1 MDDRKR
7 DMNSNIWKLLLFHIT
22 QRRNYMAILS
32 IFFLSLPDTHAKQI
46 GFYMG
51 AGFLASFLLEI
62 PSGWIS
68 DKIGHKKVLV
78 IAKVCMILSTISFIF
93 ADSLFLFITGSILI
107 SAGNAFASGTNSAF
121 LHNTLIELK
130 KDKRFSKI
138 ASKQMANASLASA
151 VLMLF
156 LPTLTSV
163 SLVFPLKVNLILD
176 FVGFGVAMAFISP
189 KQKYE
194 AENEEPISI
203 FENLKRWKGTGFY
216 ITSVFVGII
225 FGSMF
230 AITGYREPFL
240 QSLGFPVVLIG
251 SVIAL
256 SRFFWFIGGHLIH
269 KIEEK
274 NKIKKMFSL
283 EIIIF
288 PAFFIMI
295 SILKNPYMAGFMFAL
310 MMGYFW
316 SRKEIINKYYLD
328 KFCLNKNYK
337 ATMLS
342 IKNQIGSIFQ
352 TIFTFS
358 IGFLMAVSYSK
369 GFLISGIVLF
379 CLLITSYFFM
389 RKKMD

>member
-1 MDDRKR
+1 
-7 DMNSNIWKLLLFHIT
+7 
-22 QRRNYMAILS
+22 MAILS
-32 IFFLSLPDTHAKQI
+32 IFFLSLPDTHTKQI

-51 AGFLASFLLEI
+51 AGFLASFILEI

-68 DKIGHKKVLV
+68 DKIGHKKTLI
-78 IAKVCMILSTISFIF
+78 IAKICMVFSTISFIF
-93 ADSLFLFITGSILI
+93 ADSLFLFIIGSVLI
-107 SAGNAFASGTNSAF
+107 SSGNAFASGTNSAF
-121 LHNTLIELK
+121 LHNTLIGLK
-130 KDKRFSKI
+130 KEKKFSRI
-138 ASKQMANASLASA
+138 SSKQMANASLVSA
-151 VLMLF
+151 ILMLL
-156 LPTLTSV
+156 LPTLTSI
-163 SLVFPLKVNLILD
+163 SLEFPLKVNLAID
-176 FVGFGVAMAFISP
+176 FIGLFVAMLFFSP

-194 AENEEPISI
+194 AEKEEPISI

-230 AITGYREPFL
+230 AISGYREPFL

-256 SRFFWFIGGHLIH
+256 SRFFWFIGGHFIH
-269 KIEEK
+269 NIEER

-288 PAFFIMI
+288 PALFII
-295 SILKNPYMAGFMFAL
+295 IPFLKNPYIVGLVFAL

-316 SRKEIINKYYLD
+316 SRREIVDKYYLD

-342 IKNQIGSIFQ
+342 VKNQVATIFQ
-352 TIFTFS
+352 TVFTFA
-358 IGFLMAVSYSK
+358 IGFLMAESYSQ
-369 GFLISGIVLF
+369 GFFISGIILF
-379 CLLITSYFFM
+379 FLLVITYIFM
-389 RKKMD
+389 RKRIN